1 MSISLNEWM
10 AAKELLVL
18 LAQALSGK
26 SDGIGVPLGFSG
38 TALIAKRIFSKPFGF
53 SSERFPHAVRLLPT
67 LQIAKKQ
74 IERWIEILPADS
86 GHPDQ
91 NLLPTGK
98 SGNQHP
104 QNGNLLDA
112 KQGMQG
118 SLAKTLTQGAEPER
132 LTSKAHKLVEEV
144 RIAIQ
149 TLSTSSFLG
158 DPRPAPLRA
167 ALAKLKP
174 LVDEFIEAISKNSL
188 DPQQNGSFSP
198 FKHQPRFRAEHKE
211 GNISRAPLS
220 LIGQQALLDFND
232 ASAHQIQHMNMPNK
246 ASLLVNKNTR
256 NNPLEGSKKSD
267 SALNRAQ
274 PLEESLANEKKRA
287 DVSIEA
293 RLLTKKETSD
303 LKKKAAEPLIPNFQI
318 QAASDLETDFDR
330 RRNASPAASLSQP
343 EEQKGRAAQE
353 RPPLPIFL
361 AGPVPG
367 QNQIPLEAAKKKK
380 RRRYLFK
387 DEKET
392 DQDCFSKH

>member
-26 SDGIGVPLGFSG
+26 SDGIGAPLGFNG
-38 TALIAKRIFSKPFGF
+38 TALIAQRVFSKPFGF

-74 IERWIEILPADS
+74 IERWIETLPAES
-86 GHPDQ
+86 SRPDK

-98 SGNQHP
+98 QHP

-118 SLAKTLTQGAEPER
+118 SLAKTLAQGAESER
-132 LTSKAHKLVEEV
+132 LASKAHKLVEEV

-158 DPRPAPLRA
+158 NPRPAPLRA

-198 FKHQPRFRAEHKE
+198 FKHQPRFRTEHKE

-220 LIGQQALLDFND
+220 LIGQRALFDFND
-232 ASAHQIQHMNMPNK
+232 ASAHQIQHMNVPSK
-246 ASLLVNKNTR
+246 ASLLLNKNTR
-256 NNPLEGSKKSD
+256 NDPLEGSKKID
-267 SALNRAQ
+267 SAPNRAQ
-274 PLEESLANEKKRA
+274 PLEEFPANEKKRG

-293 RLLTKKETSD
+293 RFLTKKETSD
-303 LKKKAAEPLIPNFQI
+303 LKKKAEEPLIPNFQI
-318 QAASDLETDFDR
+318 QVARDLETDFDR
-330 RRNASPAASLSQP
+330 RRDASRAASLSQP
-343 EEQKGRAAQE
+343 EEQKGRAPQE

-367 QNQIPLEAAKKKK
+367 QSQIPLEAAKKKK
-380 RRRYLFK
+380 RRRYFFK
-387 DEKET
+387 GEKEANPDRFT
-392 DQDCFSKH
+392 EH